1 MENNNKN
8 KGGRPVLPEYKKK
21 NHAVKVMFSPVDYIY
36 VKASADECGLRVAQ
50 YVHRAAMNQETTILL
65 TKEEMNVISE
75 IRNVGNNLNQITKAM
90 HLGAD
95 VRRDIENIV
104 AFITGVLRKLG

>member
-1 MENNNKN
+1 MEDNNKN

-50 YVHRAAMNQETTILL
+50 YVHHAAMNQETTVLL
-65 TKEEMNVISE
+65 TKEEMNAISE
-75 IRNVGNNLNQITKAM
+75 IRNVGNNLNQITRAM

-95 VRRDIENIV
+95 VSHDIENIV
-104 AFITGVLRKLG
+104 AFIAEVVRKVR

>member
-1 MENNNKN
+1 MENNKN

-50 YVHRAAMNQETTILL
+50 YVHRATMNQETTVLL
-65 TKEEMNVISE
+65 TKDEMDA
-75 IRNVGNNLNQITKAM
+75 IRKIGNVGNNLNQITKAM
-90 HLGAD
+90 HLGVSVEQD
-95 VRRDIENIV
+95 IRDIV
-104 AFITGVLRKLG
+104 AFIAEILRKLR

>member
-1 MENNNKN
+1 MENNYKN
-8 KGGRPVLPEYKKK
+8 KGGRPALSDYKKK

-50 YVHRAAMNQETTILL
+50 YVHHAAMNQETTMLL
-65 TKEEMNVISE
+65 TKEEMNAISE
-75 IRNVGNNLNQITKAM
+75 IRNVGNNLNQITRAM

-95 VRRDIENIV
+95 VKHDIENIV